1 MPHRQTDKR
10 TYSATQFEF
19 MLSHAIISGL
29 LPKLGIINFD
39 RSDTIDKYFSSGLSQ
54 TILEASP

>member
-1 MPHRQTDKR
+1 
-10 TYSATQFEF
+10 
-19 MLSHAIISGL
+19 MLSRAIISGW

-54 TILEASP
+54 TILEAAPELNSCEKKFYIKETFFLE